1 MRRAVVALAVTLAGF
16 PAGIAGA
23 AAPDAYGYW
32 SKTAPAPGPGVPE
45 GGLYVALGPYTPD
58 PTAPPNPAAPPPP
71 TEPAA
76 VSALRFTVPEGA
88 PATLTLRLAANQS
101 ATNPDGTPVSIDA
114 CQPDLAAGAWQ
125 PPASAPGAFAE
136 RPKYNCSAVSV
147 ASTVDTAART
157 VAWNLPGGFQ
167 VATGVLDVVL
177 VPTGTVPFQVAFE
190 KPDAGALTASEAPVP
205 PPATEPVPVTETPA
219 GDLGTELAVE
229 APVSD
234 LGVTASPD
242 VALPTPTSA
251 PRAGTPA
258 SRPIITAQPAS
269 RPSVPIDDRGDRIF
283 AFSVLVALVVA
294 LWWVGGQPVNAPRLL
309 GMLGSRRG
317 SADSPGDA
325 ASPAPPAIPVGG
337 VGRFARPRPGR
348 PPRL

>member
-1 MRRAVVALAVTLAGF
+1 MRRALLALAVAAAALTPPALAG
-16 PAGIAGA
+16 AT
-23 AAPDAYGYW
+23 APDAAGYW
-32 SKTAPAPGPGVPE
+32 SKTAPVPGPGVPD

-58 PTAPPNPAAPPPP
+58 PTVPPNPAAPPPP

-88 PATLTLRLAANQS
+88 AATLTLRLAENQS
-101 ATNPDGTPVSIDA
+101 ATNPDNTPVSIDA

-125 PPASAPGAFAE
+125 PPAAAPGAFAE
-136 RPKYNCSAVSV
+136 RPKYNCSAVSA
-147 ASTVDTAART
+147 ASSVDTAART
-157 VAWNLPGGFQ
+157 VTWNLPGGFQ
-167 VATGVLDVVL
+167 VTTGVLDVVL

-190 KPDAGALTASEAPVP
+190 KPDAGTLTASEAPP
-205 PPATEPVPVTETPA
+205 PEAASEPVPVTETPA
-219 GDLGTELAVE
+219 GDLGTELVVE

-242 VALPTPTSA
+242 VALSTPTSA
-251 PRAGTPA
+251 ARRTAPA
-258 SRPIITAQPAS
+258 SRPLITAQPAS
-269 RPSVPIDDRGDRIF
+269 RPTVPIDDRGDRIF
-283 AFSVLVALVVA
+283 AFSVLVAIVLA

-309 GMLGSRRG
+309 GSLGSG
-317 SADSPGDA
+317 KGGAEASGEA
-325 ASPAPPAIPVGG
+325 APVAPAIPVGG